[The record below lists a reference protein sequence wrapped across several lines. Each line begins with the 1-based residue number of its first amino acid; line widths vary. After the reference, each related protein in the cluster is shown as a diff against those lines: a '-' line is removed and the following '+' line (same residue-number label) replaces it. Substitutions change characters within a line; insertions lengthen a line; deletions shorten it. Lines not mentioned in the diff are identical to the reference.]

1 MKMKYD
7 ENMKVGDLVK
17 VRRSIREKPQTGIV
31 LNITLDK
38 TYMNNKIKA
47 KNVERYHVHYF
58 CAETGKKECQWAN
71 HVEVISSCK

>member
-47 KNVERYHVHYF
+47 KNVERYFVHYF
-58 CAETGKKECQWAN
+58 CAETGKEECQWAN

>member
-17 VRRSIREKPQTGIV
+17 VRRSIQLYQTGIL

-47 KNVERYHVHYF
+47 KNVERYFVHYF
-58 CAETGKKECQWAN
+58 CAETGKEECQWAN